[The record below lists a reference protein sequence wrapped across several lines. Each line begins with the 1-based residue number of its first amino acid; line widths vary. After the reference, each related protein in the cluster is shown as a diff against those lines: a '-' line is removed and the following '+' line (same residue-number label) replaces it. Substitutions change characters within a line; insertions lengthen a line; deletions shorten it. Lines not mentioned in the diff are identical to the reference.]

1 MRTLA
6 DNPPGARGDVG
17 NSTMN
22 TAPIDPLAYSVHDA
36 CRVSSI
42 GRTKLYALIAEGR
55 LEARRI
61 GGRTLIPAASLRRLI
76 EGEA

>member
-1 MRTLA
+1 
-6 DNPPGARGDVG
+6 
-17 NSTMN
+17 MN
-22 TAPIDPLAYSVHDA
+22 TLNPEPLAYSIADA

-42 GRTKLYALIAEGR
+42 GRTKLYALIGTGQ

-76 EGEA
+76 NGEAA